1 MNFYFGIGTI
11 LMLHRVRQESLG
23 VFRPNEGM
31 AVSPEFLEGFIQE
44 AQQRGYTFVSLDQLS
59 EQLVAGSGEKLLALT
74 FDDGYRDNFTVAY
87 PLLKR
92 LKIPFAIYIT
102 TSFPDGEAI
111 LWWYAIEQMLQQ
123 NEQIALADGRVL
135 PCRTSQEKLDAFV
148 SLRQSIMALPR
159 DGLGDRVN
167 AIFERVNFDWRQMC
181 AEEALSWDDL
191 RELARDPLVTI
202 GAHTVSHP
210 VLSALS
216 PEQAYAEMRDSR
228 ERIEV
233 RIGAPVAHFCY
244 PFGSRNE
251 VGAREFELARELGF
265 KTATTTRWGNIFPKH
280 RKHLHGLPRVALT
293 NAFDWNDFRRQSL
306 RRFSRGRV
314 VTV

>member
-1 MNFYFGIGTI
+1 MNFVFGIGTI
-11 LMLHRVRQESLG
+11 LMLHRVQPEREG
-23 VFRPNEGM
+23 VFSPNRDM
-31 AVSPEFLEGFIQE
+31 AVSPAFLDGFVRD

-59 EQLVAGSGEKLLALT
+59 EQLVAGSGKKLLALT

-92 LKIPFAIYIT
+92 LGIPFAIYAT
-102 TSFPDGEAI
+102 TSFPDGEAV
-111 LWWYAIEQMLQQ
+111 LWWYAVERLLQVHD
-123 NEQIALADGRVL
+123 QIALADGRL
-135 PCRTSQEKLDAFV
+135 LSCRTNKEKLDAFV

-167 AIFERVNFDWRQMC
+167 AIFEQTSFDWRQTC

-191 RELARDPLVTI
+191 RELAQDPLVTI

-216 PEQAYAEMRDSR
+216 PEQACAEMRDSR
-228 ERIEV
+228 ERIEA
-233 RIGAPVAHFCY
+233 RIGVPVAHFCY

-293 NAFDWNDFRRQSL
+293 NAFNWDGFRQQSL